1 MPVTNVP
8 YTSDPLLE
16 RLKAGE
22 EAALAELFALHR
34 ERLWRMVC
42 FRMDQRLLGRVD
54 PDDVLQEAYLSAA
67 TRIEH
72 FRDDSPASGFLW
84 LRLIVSQTL
93 VDIHRQHVGAKK
105 RDAGREVPIRPA
117 GTAPSTS
124 NSMAARLAASITS
137 PSQAAIRQER
147 SRRLEEALQQMDEI
161 DREVLAL
168 RHYEELTNSEV
179 AEVLEIKQKA
189 ASIRYIRALKR
200 FKVILAQFPEFVE
213 GESSDQQLM

>member
-1 MPVTNVP
+1 MTNVP
-8 YTSDPLLE
+8 NSIDPLLE
-16 RLKAGE
+16 QLKAGNE
-22 EAALAELFALHR
+22 DALAELFALHR

-54 PDDVLQEAYLSAA
+54 PDDILQEAFLSAS
-67 TRIEH
+67 TRIEY

-93 VDIHRQHVGAKK
+93 IDVHRQHIGTKK
-105 RDAGREVPIRPA
+105 RAAGREVPICRP
-117 GTAPSTS
+117 PSTS

-137 PSQAAIRQER
+137 PSQAAIRQETN
-147 SRRLEEALQQMDEI
+147 RRLEEALQQMDEI

-179 AEVLEIKQKA
+179 AEVLGIKQKA

-200 FKVILAQFPEFVE
+200 FKTILAQFPEFTTK
-213 GESSDQQLM
+213 ESTDEVSM